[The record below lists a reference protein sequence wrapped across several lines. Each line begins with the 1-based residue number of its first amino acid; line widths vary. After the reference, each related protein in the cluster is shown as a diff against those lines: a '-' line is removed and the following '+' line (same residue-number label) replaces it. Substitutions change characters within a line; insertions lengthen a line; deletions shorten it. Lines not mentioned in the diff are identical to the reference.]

1 MRGRSDLSVE
11 DLVSGFIHKESGR
24 GRGGSQGGTANSS
37 LVASVRVPGGDATA
51 ALSRKGAGVDVPP
64 HAAAAA
70 VTSDDTVRP
79 GMAGQGGR
87 FPLAKLSV
95 RLDR

>member
-1 MRGRSDLSVE
+1 MASRGTGRGADLIYRVE
-11 DLVSGFIHKESGR
+11 DLVSGFIHEESGR
-24 GRGGSQGGTANSS
+24 GELSANSS
-37 LVASVRVPGGDATA
+37 LVASVRVPGGGATA
-51 ALSRKGAGVDVPP
+51 ALSRKGAGVAVPP

-95 RLDR
+95 RL